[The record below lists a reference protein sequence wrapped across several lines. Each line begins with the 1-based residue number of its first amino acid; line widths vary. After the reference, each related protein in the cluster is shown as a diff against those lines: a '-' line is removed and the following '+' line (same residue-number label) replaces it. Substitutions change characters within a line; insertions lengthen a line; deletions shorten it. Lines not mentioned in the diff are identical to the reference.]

1 MMSSFHQSSAES
13 THNWNPDSWRSRPA
27 LHQPEYRDVGRLSEV
42 LDLLETL
49 PPLVF
54 PGEVDRLAVELA
66 DASKGSRFI
75 LHGGECVERFADCNE
90 VTIANRI
97 RILLQ
102 MSIILTHAARK
113 PVVRIGRMAGQFFK
127 PRSRETELLDGHEVP
142 TYKGDAVHG
151 FEATQR
157 EPDPSRLLQG
167 YFRASATLNYV
178 RAMIAGG
185 FADLHHPDY
194 WNLRDMEHASRYA
207 EYQGIVERVQ
217 DAIHFMESF
226 GGLDRGT
233 VGGVNFFTSHEALH
247 LAYEQ
252 SLTRRDGEKWYNLG
266 AHMLWIG
273 DRTRGLDGA
282 HLEYL
287 RGLSNPVGVKLG
299 PDTDP
304 DDLRD
309 VCRRLNPTRKT
320 GKVVC
325 ITRLGYR
332 EAAQRITPLVGAVQ
346 RDGMPV
352 VWCCD
357 PMHGNT
363 VTTSAGHKT
372 RSFDHIV
379 SELRDTFAAHREA
392 GTVLAGVHFEMTADP
407 VTECI
412 GGSIGLAEADLSRNY
427 QSWCDPRLNYAQSLE
442 VAFLIADHLRSR

>member
-1 MMSSFHQSSAES
+1 MMTPFHQSSAES

-27 LHQPEYRDVGRLSEV
+27 LHQPEYRDARRLSEV
-42 LDLLETL
+42 LDLLESL

-66 DASKGSRFI
+66 DASEGSRFI

-90 VTIANRI
+90 ATIANRI

-127 PRSRETELLDGHEVP
+127 PRSRQTEIIDGQEVP

-151 FEATQR
+151 FETTQR

-167 YFRASATLNYV
+167 YFRASATLNYI

-194 WNLRDMEHASRYA
+194 WNLRDMEHAPRYT

-233 VGGVNFFTSHEALH
+233 VGGVDFFTSHEALH

-299 PDTDP
+299 PDTAP

-309 VCRRLNPTRKT
+309 LCRILNPSRRA

-332 EAAQRITPLVGAVQ
+332 EAAERVIKLADAVQ

-363 VTTSAGHKT
+363 VTTSGGHKT

-392 GTVLAGVHFEMTADP
+392 GSVLAGVHFEMTADP

-442 VAFLIADHLRSR
+442 VAFLIADHLRSQ